1 MAERE
6 EETQAAVG
14 QGQEQEQEAKEQID
28 LPPPGLPYSKEQIE
42 KMKAFFKRRIKDSVN
57 YRFSKT
63 GNLETLSKTG
73 EVENTLYIKN
83 YVPLT
88 SGEREFREQARL
100 DRISAIEEEYE
111 AVLISLR
118 TAIESGNRREILE
131 INTRVSEIDRKR
143 NAARSALRETATI
156 NNPVTKDI
164 LFEES
169 GETRRLLGK
178 EEDPFN
184 KKLVRLTLRNFTLYD
199 FYGKYVDK
207 EDAPDALKRAANADS
222 ATTFQETDYHKKLQ
236 DGRIARIFFE
246 ETVPLHGFL
255 SPMWPV
261 EFTLDET
268 RYFTAIQ
275 AYEAERAK
283 ELKMDKLRQDIL
295 NTRKPRTIRI
305 LTKKVTDHP
314 ADARGLWMKILT
326 AVYQQHPELMEKL
339 VATGSDTLVYAD
351 PREGPSGIGLSE
363 KDSGVLDPTKWKGEN
378 LVGIALETIRT
389 RSRED
394 TLEESAEGPVKESVI
409 TEEEQK
415 KAKTA
420 AIINAARNRVKFRG
434 GA

>member
-6 EETQAAVG
+6 EKTQAAVDQG
-14 QGQEQEQEAKEQID
+14 QGQGQKEQIN

-42 KMKAFFKRRIKDSVN
+42 KMKTFFNRRKKNPAN
-57 YRFSKT
+57 YRFSKK
-63 GNLETLSKTG
+63 GDLETLSKTG
-73 EVENTLYIKN
+73 EVEGTIYVKS

-88 SGEREFREQARL
+88 PGEREFREQARL

-118 TAIESGNRREILE
+118 TAIESGNRRDILE

-143 NAARSALRETATI
+143 NAARSALRETMTI
-156 NNPVTKDI
+156 DNPVTKEI
-164 LFEES
+164 LFEEAN
-169 GETRRLLGK
+169 ETRRLLGK
-178 EEDPFN
+178 EKDPFD
-184 KKLVRLTLRNFTLYD
+184 KKLVRLSLRDFALYD

-207 EDAPDALKRAANADS
+207 EDAPDAAAAATANS
-222 ATTFQETDYHKKLQ
+222 ATTFQETDYHKKLK

-246 ETVPLHGFL
+246 ESIPLHGFL

-283 ELKMDKLRQDIL
+283 ELKMEKLRQDIL

-339 VATGSDTLVYAD
+339 AATGSDTLVYAD

-363 KDSGVLDPTKWKGEN
+363 KDAGVLDPTKWKGEN

-434 GA
+434 GGA